1 MGPTSPTTAT
11 LSQVSGMDC
20 RIWPPAVANP
30 YNDEEA
36 VGTMDQLNNDTGPKH
51 RATGYL
57 SGDLGNWISQVSWEW
72 PLGSAANTAAGYA
85 Y

>member
-1 MGPTSPTTAT
+1 
-11 LSQVSGMDC
+11 MDC

-72 PLGSAANTAAGYA
+72 PLGSQQTLLRVTPINAMHF
-85 Y
+85 